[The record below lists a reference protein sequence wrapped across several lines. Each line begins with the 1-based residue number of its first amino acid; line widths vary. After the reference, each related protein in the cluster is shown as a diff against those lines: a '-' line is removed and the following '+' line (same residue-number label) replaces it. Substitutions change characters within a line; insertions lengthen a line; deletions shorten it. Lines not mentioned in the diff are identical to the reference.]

1 MNERANGIKKFEM
14 TGRVKGKREV
24 RLIEGKSEKRRDGRD
39 ERKEVGR
46 SGWMKGRT

>member
-1 MNERANGIKKFEM
+1 M

-24 RLIEGKSEKRRDGRD
+24 RLIEGKGKKEETEGMKGRKYREERMD